1 MRGFGKVSVLEQTE
15 TTVEI
20 LAYHLF
26 RGNMIQWIK
35 QFESKKVALAL
46 AVLAV
51 LLVPSVAFAA
61 GEASSFAAA
70 QERGLLYMA
79 ASAFG
84 FGLLVS
90 LTPCVYPMVAI
101 TVSVFGANESKS
113 RFQAFLLSG
122 AFVLGLALLFVG
134 LGIGAAMTGATFGAL
149 LANKWFVI
157 GLCAVFVAL
166 ALSMFGLFDLDLPS
180 GLKNKLA
187 GAGGSGYMGAFVLG
201 LVCAPI
207 AAPCTGPFLTGLL
220 AWIAKT
226 QSVEIGALA
235 MTMFAFGLGTPFF
248 LVGAFALQ
256 LPKSGMWMVHVKSVM
271 GIILLVVALYFL
283 GNAFTGLTSWA
294 DNTPLFFGISAAA
307 IVLGLVMGAV
317 HKAFEGEGWMTR
329 ILKGS
334 GIAIV
339 TVAGF
344 GIITGFLIPEA
355 TLHWEKSDAP
365 LAELMADAKVKA
377 KSEDRPMFLDFG
389 AAWCIAC
396 KEIETKTFP
405 DERVQQ
411 AAGRFVSVKV
421 DMTND
426 DDPEVEKAS
435 DKFEIVGLP
444 TLILFNSQ
452 GDEVK
457 RFTDFVEPEQLAQAM
472 NAVN

>member
-1 MRGFGKVSVLEQTE
+1 MSQSTKLFGFKTIVLA
-15 TTVEI
+15 TT
-20 LAYHLF
+20 
-26 RGNMIQWIK
+26 
-35 QFESKKVALAL
+35 AL
-46 AVLAV
+46 AVLA
-51 LLVPSVAFAA
+51 LPSIALAA

-70 QERGLLYMA
+70 QARGLPYMA

-113 RFQAFLLSG
+113 RLQAFMLSG
-122 AFVLGLALLFVG
+122 AFVLGLALLFVA
-134 LGIGAAMTGATFGAL
+134 LGIGAALTGATFGAL

-166 ALSMFGLFDLDLPS
+166 ALSMFGLYDLDLPS

-220 AWIAKT
+220 AWIANT

-235 MTMFAFGLGTPFF
+235 MTSFAFGLGTPFF

-256 LPKSGMWMVHVKSVM
+256 LPKSGMWMMHVKSAM

-283 GNAFTGLTSWA
+283 GNAFTGLTSWV
-294 DNTPLFFGISAAA
+294 DKTPLFLGMSAAA
-307 IVLGLVMGAV
+307 IVIGLLMGAV
-317 HKAFEGEGWMTR
+317 HRSFEGESWTTR

-334 GIAIV
+334 G
-339 TVAGF
+339 VALVSVATF
-344 GIITGFLIPEA
+344 GIITALLIPDA
-355 TLHWEKSDAP
+355 TLKWEKSDGPVTA
-365 LAELMADAKVKA
+365 LVSESKDRAIAEN
-377 KSEDRPMFLDFG
+377 RPMLLDFG

-396 KEIETKTFP
+396 KEIETQTFP

-421 DMTND
+421 DMTD
-426 DDPEVEKAS
+426 DEDPEVEKAS
-435 DKFEIVGLP
+435 DQFDIVGLP
-444 TLILFNSQ
+444 TLILFNSK
-452 GDEVK
+452 GEEVK
-457 RFTDFVEPEQLAQAM
+457 RFTDFVKPEQLALAM
-472 NAVN
+472 NAVE